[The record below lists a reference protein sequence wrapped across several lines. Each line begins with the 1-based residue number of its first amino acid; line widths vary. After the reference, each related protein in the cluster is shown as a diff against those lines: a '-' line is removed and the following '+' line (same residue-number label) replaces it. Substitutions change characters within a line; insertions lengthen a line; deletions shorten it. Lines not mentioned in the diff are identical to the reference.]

1 MLPTETP
8 GGSGTTTML
17 LTETPGGNGTT
28 IMPPT
33 KSPVKKRVRWFF

>member
-17 LTETPGGNGTT
+17 PTETPGGNGTT

-33 KSPVKKRVRWFF
+33 KKTIKKRVRWFF

>member
-17 LTETPGGNGTT
+17 PTETPGGNGTT

>member
-8 GGSGTTTML
+8 GGSETTTML
-17 LTETPGGNGTT
+17 PTETPGGNGTT

>member
-1 MLPTETP
+1 MLPTESP

-17 LTETPGGNGTT
+17 PTETPGGNGTT

>member
-17 LTETPGGNGTT
+17 PTETPGENGST